1 MRRYFRF
8 LLLFLLTA
16 VPLYLPSC
24 ASAGEPLYAVRE
36 PNGLWGYID
45 RQGVPVI
52 PGTFTYAEDFR
63 GGYAV
68 ACQYPDGF
76 TLPEGDETEPL
87 YLLSS
92 GTYMKDTGLEGII
105 NARGEWIVPPDHH
118 RPSGPGNA
126 CA

>member
-1 MRRYFRF
+1 MKRYFGF
-8 LLLFLLTA
+8 LFLFLMTAVLLFM
-16 VPLYLPSC
+16 PNC

-45 RQGVPVI
+45 RQGALVI

-76 TLPEGDETEPL
+76 TLPKGDETEPL
-87 YLLSS
+87 YLLGS
-92 GTYMKDTGLEGII
+92 GEYMQYTGLEGII
-105 NARGEWIVPPDHH
+105 NARGSGVCNHKRH
-118 RPSGPGNA
+118 RKTFQRE
-126 CA
+126 